1 VLHGWLRKRR
11 AAVIAAVGAGLLAAA
26 ADAQELPGPSPVP
39 VPDYVQY
46 WAAARVNLAGGNPY
60 SWHELLAAER
70 LAEPSIPTPVLMWN
84 PPWTLALAALPS
96 LLPFQQSRALWLVV
110 SSLALAASACQ
121 LWRFWGGGSGRV
133 LAVAAVALAFP
144 PSVFA
149 LAMGQMSPLL
159 LLGVAGFLYFERRG
173 RLEAAGAV
181 AAVTLVKPQVV
192 YLLWVALF
200 LWSLHGRRWRFL
212 AGAAAS
218 IAAMSAVPLATN
230 PRVFLDYLQALSGRA
245 PDYFVTPTAGT
256 LVRLLAGWEYT
267 SLMFAPALAGLV
279 WLLRHWSVHRRDW
292 QWSAQISM
300 VLLVSVVTSPYAWL
314 FDQVVL
320 LLPALQIAV
329 GHGNRPSRRTKRALA
344 VYGAAVVAAFVM
356 LPWNVN
362 VRDVA
367 GAPQGLLREALTTP
381 NMFWHVTIA
390 PVFLAGF
397 LVFCRGESRG

>member
-1 VLHGWLRKRR
+1 M
-11 AAVIAAVGAGLLAAA
+11 
-26 ADAQELPGPSPVP
+26 
-39 VPDYVQY
+39 
-46 WAAARVNLAGGNPY
+46 NLAGGNPY

-70 LAEPSIPTPVLMWN
+70 LAEPSMPTPVLMWN

-110 SSLALAASACQ
+110 SSLAVAVSASQ
-121 LWRFWGGGSGRV
+121 LWRFWGGRSGRL
-133 LAVAAVALAFP
+133 LAVVAAALAFP

-159 LLGVAGFLYFERRG
+159 LLGVAGFLHFERRG

-192 YLLWVALF
+192 YLLWVALL

-230 PRVFLDYLQALSGRA
+230 PGVFLDYLRALSGRA

-256 LVRLLAGWEYT
+256 LLRLLVGWEYT
-267 SLMFAPALAGLV
+267 WLMFAPVPGRPRVASPALVRAPEEL
-279 WLLRHWSVHRRDW
+279 
-292 QWSAQISM
+292 AM
-300 VLLVSVVTSPYAWL
+300 VGPDLNGAVGVGGDIPVPWL

-329 GHGNRPSRRTKRALA
+329 VHGSRPSRQTRRALA

-356 LPWNVN
+356 LPWNVI

-367 GAPQGLLREALTTP
+367 SAPKGLLREALTTP
-381 NMFWHVTIA
+381 NMFWHVLIA
-390 PVFLAGF
+390 PVLLAG
-397 LVFCRGESRG
+397 LLALRRSLTQTPGDIPLGDDPAINRED